1 MSKRYEMGPKYDE
14 STLVGALK
22 QRGMD
27 FSSVGCWPEFVR
39 TTCLSP
45 TLTKYSFVR
54 NLQRDN
60 VWLNPLT

>member
-27 FSSVGCWPEFVR
+27 FSSVGPSLFELPACPQLDKVFSRQEF
-39 TTCLSP
+39 C
-45 TLTKYSFVR
+45 
-54 NLQRDN
+54 N
-60 VWLNPLT
+60 VWVNPLT